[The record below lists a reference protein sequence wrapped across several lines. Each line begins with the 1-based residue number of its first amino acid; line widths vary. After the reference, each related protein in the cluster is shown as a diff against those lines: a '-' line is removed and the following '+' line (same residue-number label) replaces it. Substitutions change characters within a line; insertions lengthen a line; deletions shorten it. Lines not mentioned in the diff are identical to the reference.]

1 MAWLSVG
8 LRLRQ
13 NMGALPAGF
22 SMMIAA
28 GLCFI
33 AGFSMSLEL
42 FLGAVPFIVAGLV
55 GTVWSDQLMIGL
67 STRYGENGTYRIR
80 GVHPDYL
87 ARVPAYNESDATGVG
102 DRL

>member
-8 LRLRQ
+8 QKLRQ

-22 SMMIAA
+22 SMMIAV

-42 FLGAVPFIVAGLV
+42 FLGAVPFGVAGLV
-55 GTVWSDQLMIGL
+55 GDGVERSVDDRSLDAVRRERHVSDPRRPPRLPG
-67 STRYGENGTYRIR
+67 SGP
-80 GVHPDYL
+80 GVQ
-87 ARVPAYNESDATGVG
+87 
-102 DRL
+102 